1 MTIALFLVG
10 RCWKQC
16 FWHHS
21 EREGAGNTVSGITPN
36 GKVLETLFLA
46 LLQSGRRWKRC
57 FWHYSER
64 KGAGNNVSDI
74 TPNGKV
80 LETLFP
86 ASLQPGRCRK
96 QCFCV
101 LSKGSG
107 KGNNVVV
114 TKRSV
119 LTTKAHYFMSSPSAG
134 NSAKPFISCRILSR
148 RVNI

>member
-1 MTIALFLVG
+1 MTIALFLAG
-10 RCWKQC
+10 RCWKRC
-16 FWHHS
+16 FRHYS
-21 EREGAGNTVSGITPN
+21 ERKGAGNAVSGITPN

-46 LLQSGRRWKRC
+46 SFRTGRGWKHC
-57 FWHYSER
+57 FRHHSNR
-64 KGAGNNVSDI
+64 KGAGNAVSGT

-80 LETLFP
+80 LETLFL
-86 ASLQPGRCRK
+86 ASLQSGRCWK

-107 KGNNVVV
+107 KGNNVSV
-114 TKRSV
+114 TKQSV